1 MQRNITARSL
11 ALALCLACGSM
22 TACSPAFWGGAAVG
36 AVGTGAAY
44 EHKNAKAMRE
54 LDRALERGDISK
66 EEYLKRK
73 DELEKSSV
81 VR

>member
-1 MQRNITARSL
+1 MQRNLTARML
-11 ALALCLACGSM
+11 ALALCLACGPL

-36 AVGTGAAY
+36 AVGAGAAY
-44 EHKNAKAMRE
+44 EHRNAKAMRE

-73 DELEKSSV
+73 EELEKSSV